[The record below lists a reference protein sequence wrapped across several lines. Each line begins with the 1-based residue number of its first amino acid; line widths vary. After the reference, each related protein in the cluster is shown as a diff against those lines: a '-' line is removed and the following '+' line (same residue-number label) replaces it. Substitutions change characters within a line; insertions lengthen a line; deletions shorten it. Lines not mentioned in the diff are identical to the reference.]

1 MYESQLEDRIKGL
14 FDIKDDVF
22 LLIAIDLVLKYK
34 SKARRAWGL
43 KGAQIPKGLNPRE
56 AQNTRGS
63 KEYSVGIFHFMENF
77 FDNSGFLKTVP

>member
-34 SKARRAWGL
+34 SKS
-43 KGAQIPKGLNPRE
+43 PKGLKPEGGPNSRG

-63 KEYSVGIFHFMENF
+63 KKYSVVIFHSKKNL